1 MPKVRP
7 RPPKFESS
15 VLSPGAW
22 CPGEVYHTTG
32 VKEMITRTN
41 SKSFNLSPAKPLQGH
56 HTNPQ
61 SVLRAATMTVKE
73 KRSLLASWASDA
85 RAVPDHPGVR
95 RLDDGRILELDD
107 ILDALKQLG
116 EFPSSTRSTKQSHR
130 SYRLRRWA
138 TLSRIFR
145 RGDNDDDDPTSP
157 APIAPR
163 PRPPVFYDTRQLA
176 AA

>member
-1 MPKVRP
+1 
-7 RPPKFESS
+7 
-15 VLSPGAW
+15 
-22 CPGEVYHTTG
+22 
-32 VKEMITRTN
+32 MITRTD

-61 SVLRAATMTVKE
+61 SVLRDSSMTVDE

-85 RAVPDHPGVR
+85 RAVPDHPALR
-95 RLDDGRILELDD
+95 RIDDGRILELDD

-116 EFPSSTRSTKQSHR
+116 EFPSSTRSISPSDRFYSHR
-130 SYRLRRWA
+130 RWS
-138 TLSRIFR
+138 TLSRILR
-145 RGDNDDDDPTSP
+145 RGDNDDDDEPTSP

>member
-1 MPKVRP
+1 MQID
-7 RPPKFESS
+7 
-15 VLSPGAW
+15 
-22 CPGEVYHTTG
+22 TTAG
-32 VKEMITRTN
+32 FCCLDDFCKTYE
-41 SKSFNLSPAKPLQGH
+41 KWE
-56 HTNPQ
+56 
-61 SVLRAATMTVKE
+61 RAG
-73 KRSLLASWASDA
+73 RIGLLASWASDA
-85 RAVPDHPGVR
+85 RAVPDQPGLR

-107 ILDALKQLG
+107 ILEALKQLG

-130 SYRLRRWA
+130 SYRHRRWA

-163 PRPPVFYDTRQLA
+163 PRPQVFYDTRQLA